1 MMRTLLASAPARST
15 TGLRLRQWA
24 ALAGLRVAD
33 LHGYLHVFDEPCGP
47 IPQRTPGQRYR
58 PTIAPV
64 GDVGIQKA
72 ACESYT
78 LAACE
83 KRQVEH
89 GAGFYGQCPLS
100 DYVRAIATGA
110 ERPRY
115 NPADP

>member
-1 MMRTLLASAPARST
+1 MPALFASAPARST
-15 TGLRLRQWA
+15 AGLRLRQWA
-24 ALAGLRVAD
+24 TLAGLRVAD
-33 LHGYLHVFDEPCGP
+33 LHGYLHVFDEPTGERP
-47 IPQRTPGQRYR
+47 ARTPGQKRR
-58 PTIAPV
+58 PTIAPT

-72 ACESYT
+72 ECESYT
-78 LAACE
+78 LAACQ

>member
-1 MMRTLLASAPARST
+1 MRTLLASAPAHSPS
-15 TGLRLRQWA
+15 GLRLRQWA
-24 ALAGLRVAD
+24 TLAGLRVD
-33 LHGYLHVFDEPCGP
+33 DIHGYLHVFDEPATSRR
-47 IPQRTPGQRYR
+47 QVTPGPKRR
-58 PTIAPV
+58 PTIAPT

-72 ACESYT
+72 ECENYT
-78 LAACE
+78 LAACQ

-89 GAGFYGQCPLS
+89 GAGYYGQCPLS